1 MTSPPHAPGAPLPG
15 PRTTAAA
22 PATTTAP
29 DLALSTWIEKYLLP
43 TLGAGGALLFG
54 LLTMEYDQF
63 YRELGM
69 APGDVG
75 LEYSTRLSGS
85 AGLVLMSLI
94 ASATLFVLATAC
106 LYAVHRFGPRTAR
119 VRAGRLRTAMSRPEK
134 RRTAILGCC
143 AVGIAL
149 VGVLVTYVADEM
161 ADSAKGGKWVE
172 PLHFGPITVLAVRA
186 YPADVR
192 LSVRDSAK
200 GLDLGAVDTEHL
212 LYIGHGPNT
221 VVLYD
226 HRSQRPLYLPAKDV
240 TVTTYNCETWRAER
254 HSRCRD

>member
-1 MTSPPHAPGAPLPG
+1 MTAPSAPSVPSVPSAGAPAQAQAQAQ
-15 PRTTAAA
+15 TQ
-22 PATTTAP
+22 
-29 DLALSTWIEKYLLP
+29 ALSTWIEKYLLP

-54 LLTMEYDQF
+54 LLTVEYDQF

-85 AGLVLMSLI
+85 AGLVLMSLA
-94 ASATLFVLATAC
+94 ASALLFALAAAC
-106 LYAVHRFGPRTAR
+106 LHAVRRFGPAPLRIRAQR
-119 VRAGRLRTAMSRPEK
+119 VRTSMRRPEK
-134 RRTAILGCC
+134 RRAVVLGCC
-143 AVGIAL
+143 AAGIAL
-149 VGVLVTYVADEM
+149 VGTLVTYVADEM
-161 ADSAKGGKWVE
+161 ADSAKSGKWVE

-192 LSVRDSAK
+192 LSVTDSARE
-200 GLDLGAVDTEHL
+200 LDLGAVDSGHL

-226 HRSQRPLYLPAKDV
+226 HRGQRPLYLPAKDV
-240 TVTTYNCETWRAER
+240 TVTTYNCETWRAKR
-254 HSRCRD
+254 HDRCRD